1 MQVEVTGGRL
11 LISSEE
17 RGSPAAALQ
26 RRRDLMSVFD
36 VRQIL
41 HLLPDDAVY
50 RARCCPTSTNALR
63 YYVGNQ
69 YLASLA

>member
-36 VRQIL
+36 VRAVV
-41 HLLPDDAVY
+41 LPPLM
-50 RARCCPTSTNALR
+50 RFGITSVINT
-63 YYVGNQ
+63 
-69 YLASLA
+69 SPH

>member
-1 MQVEVTGGRL
+1 MQVEVTGGSL

-17 RGSPAAALQ
+17 RGLPAAALQ

-50 RARCCPTSTNALR
+50 HALLS
-63 YYVGNQ
+63 
-69 YLASLA
+69 YLH